1 MSVSLW
7 LWGYSRP
14 GQAVLAGFQIN
25 TTGSEAVNRVVL
37 SGEPVKPAMVHFL
50 YVISFKCLGLLMREC

>member
-25 TTGSEAVNRVVL
+25 TAGSETVNRVLL
-37 SGEPVKPAMVHFL
+37 SGVTLNSF
-50 YVISFKCLGLLMREC
+50 YVIFIFNT